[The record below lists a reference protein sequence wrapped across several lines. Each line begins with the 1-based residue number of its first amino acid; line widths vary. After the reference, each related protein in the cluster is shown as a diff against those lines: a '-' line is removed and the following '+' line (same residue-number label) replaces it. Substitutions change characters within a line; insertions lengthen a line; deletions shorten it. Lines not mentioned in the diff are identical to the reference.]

1 MGRRLGARLIP
12 ENSRPEVALLRLICH
27 QRDLCDEELARAVGT
42 SRSYISAL
50 WSRAEYREHALL
62 RLDAAVTA
70 ASDEQHGGPS
80 RGAGLGLPEGSA
92 EEFQE
97 WLAVETFRDLVA

>member
-1 MGRRLGARLIP
+1 MGRAPGTRLVV
-12 ENSRPEVALLRLICH
+12 EDSRPEVALLRFLCF
-27 QRDLCDEELARAVGT
+27 QRELSDEEIARAGGT
-42 SRSYISAL
+42 SKSVVRNLWMNAERS
-50 WSRAEYREHALL
+50 EHALL
-62 RLDAAVTA
+62 RLDSMVTA

-97 WLAVETFRDLVA
+97 WLSEHWFRDLVA